1 MAMSTGSKQ
10 PRLQDAK
17 RVVVKIGSALL
28 VDDRSG
34 KLQTEWLAA
43 LAEDLAA
50 MRKAGKDVVVVS
62 SGAIAAGRRHL
73 GLTGR
78 ELKLE
83 EKQAAAAAGQIRLAH
98 AYQEALAAHD
108 IPVAQILL
116 TPADTEERRRHLNA
130 RATVLQLLKLGS
142 IPVVNENDTVATAEI
157 RYGDNDRLAA
167 RVATMISAD
176 TLILLTDIDGMYTAD
191 PGLVADAQHIPVI
204 DSISDEIEAMA
215 GESRSARDPS
225 GLGTGGMATK
235 IQAAKLAFQGGCA
248 TVIGLGTDLHP
259 LRNLQDGARS
269 TWIVPSDKPLA
280 ARKKWIAGSLNASGA
295 IAIDAG
301 AVRAL
306 SNGRSLLPAGVKSV
320 SGDFERGDA
329 VQILDEG
336 KRPVGIGLC
345 AYSASE
351 AAQIVGRHSSE
362 IAERLGYEGRSVMIH
377 RDDLVL
383 SVVTSLVDAEG

>member
-1 MAMSTGSKQ
+1 MSTDAKQ

-17 RVVVKIGSALL
+17 RIVVKIGSALL
-28 VDDRSG
+28 VDDASG
-34 KLQTEWLAA
+34 QLRTEWLAA
-43 LAEDLAA
+43 LAEDLAE

-83 EKQAAAAAGQIRLAH
+83 EKQAAAATGQIRLAH
-98 AYQEALAAHD
+98 AYQEALAAHS
-108 IPVAQILL
+108 IPIAQILL
-116 TPADTEERRRHLNA
+116 TPTDTEERRRHLNA
-130 RATVLQLLKLGS
+130 RATILQLLKLGS

-191 PGLVADAQHIPVI
+191 PGLVADASHIPVI

-248 TVIGLGTDLHP
+248 TVIGLGTELHP
-259 LRNLQDGARS
+259 LRSLLKGARS
-269 TWIVPSDKPLA
+269 SWIVPSDKPLA

-295 IAIDAG
+295 ITIDAG
-301 AVRAL
+301 AVKAL
-306 SNGRSLLPAGVKSV
+306 ATGRSLLPAGVKAVIGS
-320 SGDFERGDA
+320 FERGDA
-329 VQILDEG
+329 VQILDQD
-336 KRPVGIGLC
+336 KRPVGVGLC
-345 AYSASE
+345 AYSAAE
-351 AAQIVGRHSSE
+351 ASLIFGRHSSE
-362 IAERLGYEGRSVMIH
+362 IADRLGYEGRTSMIH

-383 SVVTSLVDAEG
+383 SVTPALVDVNE

>member
-34 KLQTEWLAA
+34 KLRTEWLAA

-329 VQILDEG
+329 VQILDDG